1 MDIAKYITTAVGLY
15 LVRDKRKGLIMY
27 ALMTFGFV
35 SVIAIV
41 GGVYFWLQDRKKAHK
56 KA

>member
-1 MDIAKYITTAVGLY
+1 MNGYAPEYVY

-35 SVIAIV
+35 SAIAIV